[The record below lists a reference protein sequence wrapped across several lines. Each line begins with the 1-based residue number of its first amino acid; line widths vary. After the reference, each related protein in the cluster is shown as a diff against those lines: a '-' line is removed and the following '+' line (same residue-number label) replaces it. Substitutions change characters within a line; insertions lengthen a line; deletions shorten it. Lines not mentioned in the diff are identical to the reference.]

1 MALDDY
7 SGFGSYVYDRETD
20 RMEMLFDSMD
30 PDVMEIQE
38 AMEEDESGRFVTVY
52 ADSNLGYDAMVAF
65 IQELPE
71 DEVRSRLERAIHGKG
86 AFRYFRD
93 TVRMQGSS
101 RSGTVSATGSSR
113 MRRASGV
120 RTTTFRSPETAPIIS
135 IN

>member
-1 MALDDY
+1 MVHLSEVEMALDDY

-52 ADSNLGYDAMVAF
+52 ADSSLGYDAMVAF

-93 TVRMQGSS
+93 TVEDVGLLEKWY
-101 RSGTVSATGSSR
+101 G
-113 MRRASGV
+113 
-120 RTTTFRSPETAPIIS
+120 FRDGFFEDAAREWCEDHDVPIS
-135 IN
+135 

>member
-1 MALDDY
+1 MVDLTYIVMALDDY

-20 RMEMLFDSMD
+20 RVEMLFDSTE
-30 PDVMEIQE
+30 PEVMEIQE

-93 TVRMQGSS
+93 TVEDAGLLERWYG
-101 RSGTVSATGSSR
+101 
-113 MRRASGV
+113 
-120 RTTTFRSPETAPIIS
+120 FRDGFFDDAAREWCEDHDVPIS
-135 IN
+135 

>member
-1 MALDDY
+1 MVHLSEVEMALDDY

-93 TVRMQGSS
+93 TVEDVGLLEKWY
-101 RSGTVSATGSSR
+101 G
-113 MRRASGV
+113 
-120 RTTTFRSPETAPIIS
+120 FRDGFFEDAAREWCEDHDVPIS
-135 IN
+135 

>member
-1 MALDDY
+1 MVHLSEVEMALDDY

-38 AMEEDESGRFVTVY
+38 AMEEDESRRFVTVY

-93 TVRMQGSS
+93 TVEDAGLLEKWY
-101 RSGTVSATGSSR
+101 G
-113 MRRASGV
+113 
-120 RTTTFRSPETAPIIS
+120 FRDGFFEDAAREWCEDNDVPIS
-135 IN
+135 

>member
-1 MALDDY
+1 MVHLSEVEMALDDY

-71 DEVRSRLERAIHGKG
+71 DEVRSRLERA
-86 AFRYFRD
+86 
-93 TVRMQGSS
+93 TSS
-101 RSGTVSATGSSR
+101 K
-113 MRRASGV
+113 
-120 RTTTFRSPETAPIIS
+120 E
-135 IN
+135 

>member
-1 MALDDY
+1 MVDLFDIVMALDDN

-20 RMEMLFDSMD
+20 RVEMLFDSTE
-30 PDVMEIQE
+30 PEVMEIQE
-38 AMEEDESGRFVTVY
+38 AMEEDESGRFVSVY

-93 TVRMQGSS
+93 TVEDVGLLERWYG
-101 RSGTVSATGSSR
+101 
-113 MRRASGV
+113 
-120 RTTTFRSPETAPIIS
+120 FRDGFFEDAAREWCEDHDVPIS
-135 IN
+135 